1 MHTDSF
7 TLHFSALEDPRQ
19 SAKVSYPL
27 FDILFLTLCAVMTG
41 AEGWEDIEDF
51 GVHRLSWL
59 QKRGFF
65 PNGIPVH
72 DTIARVIAHLNPK
85 KLQQCFADWMRD
97 VTKRTEGELIAIDGK
112 TLRGSWQPGDRGSAI
127 HMVSAFAC
135 HSALV
140 LGQVKTDDKSNEIS
154 AIPELLAMLELKGCL
169 VSIDAMGCQKDIA
182 EQIVAQGSDYLL
194 AVKGNQRKLHHA
206 LEQSFQEFDSLSKE
220 EVTSQKSRVE
230 YRSYQVLHAAVLPES
245 IQNDWPTIKT
255 IAISDSY
262 RMTKGK
268 KSALERRYFISSG
281 ELDVD
286 RFAQACRGH
295 WSIENKLHWVLDV
308 SFDEDSCL
316 IYREKAAAN
325 LAAIRHIAVN
335 MMRQE
340 KSRNLSIPRKKR
352 ALMMDPDYLDIVL
365 EAGVGVAMAK

>member
-19 SAKVSYPL
+19 SAKVAYPL

-85 KLQQCFADWMRD
+85 KLQQS
-97 VTKRTEGELIAIDGK
+97 IDGK
-112 TLRGSWQPGDRGSAI
+112 TLRGSWQPGERGSAI
-127 HMVSAFAC
+127 HMVSAFSC

-230 YRSYQVLHAAVLPES
+230 YRSYQVLNAAVLPV
-245 IQNDWPTIKT
+245 
-255 IAISDSY
+255 SDSY

-268 KSALERRYFISSG
+268 KSALERRYFISSD

-308 SFDEDSCL
+308 SFDEDSCM

-325 LAAIRHIAVN
+325 LAAIRHIALN

-340 KSRNLSIPRKKR
+340 KSRKLSIPRKKR
-352 ALMMDPDYLDIVL
+352 ALMMDPDYLDTVL
-365 EAGVGVAMAK
+365 EAGVGVILAK